1 MTKAGIELLG
11 QNQNTTETP
20 KASRKPESN
29 LPWTT
34 NHSANLGSRVG
45 HQQGL
50 LESQIVPDVLLTEK
64 NASGCQSEDGWRQ
77 ARRGQVNSV
86 EFKFS
91 QFASRSNVEIFFLA
105 VMAEIFILH
114 AAFIQE
120 LSVQLITREDLN
132 FKTFAFGMGMGL
144 GMGTKWSKNYEI
156 Y

>member
-45 HQQGL
+45 HQQSL
-50 LESQIVPDVLLTEK
+50 LESQIVPDVLLTAK

-77 ARRGQVNSV
+77 ARQVNSL

-120 LSVQLITREDLN
+120 LSVQLLTREDLN
-132 FKTFAFGMGMGL
+132 FKTFAFGMGMG
-144 GMGTKWSKNYEI
+144 TKWSKNYEI